1 VSRALY
7 IARKC
12 IVKEGSLSIGVLELS
27 NLVFKGSL
35 SIWSQTSAT
44 PSPIT
49 SSSLGCGPSPITS
62 LSLGYG
68 PSLITSSCVSRSMLI
83 TSLIN
88 ISIQRLNMK
97 QDVIHRKLQLEGIK
111 DYNHRLK
118 DLKSVPMLTVLETAS
133 NKDPT
138 EIVI

>member
-1 VSRALY
+1 MSRALY

-12 IVKEGSLSIGVLELS
+12 IVKEGSLSISVLELL
-27 NLVFKGSL
+27 NLVFKGLL

-49 SSSLGCGPSPITS
+49 SSSLS
-62 LSLGYG
+62 YG
-68 PSLITSSCVSRSMLI
+68 PSLITSSCVSRSILI

-88 ISIQRLNMK
+88 ISIQRLSMK
-97 QDVIHRKLQLEGIK
+97 QDVIHRKLQLKGIK

-118 DLKSVPMLTVLETAS
+118 DLKSVLILTVLETAS

>member
-12 IVKEGSLSIGVLELS
+12 IVKEGSLSVSVLELS
-27 NLVFKGSL
+27 NLVLRGSL
-35 SIWSQTSAT
+35 SIWSQTSTT

-49 SSSLGCGPSPITS
+49 SSSLD
-62 LSLGYG
+62 YG

-83 TSLIN
+83 TSSIN
-88 ISIQRLNMK
+88 ISIQRLSMK

-118 DLKSVPMLTVLETAS
+118 DLKSVLILTVLETTF

>member
-1 VSRALY
+1 MSRALY

-12 IVKEGSLSIGVLELS
+12 IVKEGSLSVSVLELS
-27 NLVFKGSL
+27 NLVLRGSL
-35 SIWSQTSAT
+35 SIWSQTSTT

-49 SSSLGCGPSPITS
+49 SSSLSCGPSPITS
-62 LSLGYG
+62 SSLNYG
-68 PSLITSSCVSRSMLI
+68 PSLITSLYVSRSILI
-83 TSLIN
+83 TSSIN
-88 ISIQRLNMK
+88 ISIQRLSMK

-118 DLKSVPMLTVLETAS
+118 DLKSVLMLTVLKTAF
-133 NKDPT
+133 NKDPI